1 MTNETTFR
9 ILAGIVFITMFAVS
23 IYYRSRADREGG
35 ELDKSQGQDFL
46 KVIRLIALLI
56 LLPLFAYFINPDWVS
71 WARFVLPDW
80 VRWTAVVFAF
90 ALIPVFVWI
99 FRSIGTGISPTEA
112 TRQSHQLVTHG
123 PYLYVRH
130 PLYTAGVLV
139 YLALTAITAMW
150 WIAATMLPVVAVLMI
165 YRTPK
170 EEANLIA
177 EFGDHYRQYM
187 AQTGRYL
194 PKLG

>member
-1 MTNETTFR
+1 MDCPTQLGIINHFALGRALLSLQDGQSIIDLSQPKKGRPFWTTFC
-9 ILAGIVFITMFAVS
+9 LAPLSFT
-23 IYYRSRADREGG
+23 IYFSRFT
-35 ELDKSQGQDFL
+35 SNHYQ
-46 KVIRLIALLI
+46 
-56 LLPLFAYFINPDWVS
+56 
-71 WARFVLPDW
+71 RFWP
-80 VRWTAVVFAF
+80 
-90 ALIPVFVWI
+90 
-99 FRSIGTGISPTEA
+99 GT
-112 TRQSHQLVTHG
+112 
-123 PYLYVRH
+123 
-130 PLYTAGVLV
+130 
-139 YLALTAITAMW
+139 ALTAITAMW

>member
-35 ELDKSQGQDFL
+35 ELDKSQCQGFL
-46 KVIRLIALLI
+46 KIIRLIALLI
-56 LLPLFAYFINPDWVS
+56 LLPLFAYFINPDW
-71 WARFVLPDW
+71 A
-80 VRWTAVVFAF
+80 RWTAVVIAF

-99 FRSIGTGISPTEA
+99 FRSIGAGISPTEA
-112 TRQSHQLVTHG
+112 TRQDQQLVTHG
-123 PYLYVRH
+123 PYRYVRH

-150 WIAATMLPVVAVLMI
+150 WIAATMLPVVAVVII

-170 EEANLIA
+170 EETNLIA
-177 EFGDHYRQYM
+177 EFGDHYR
-187 AQTGRYL
+187 
-194 PKLG
+194 